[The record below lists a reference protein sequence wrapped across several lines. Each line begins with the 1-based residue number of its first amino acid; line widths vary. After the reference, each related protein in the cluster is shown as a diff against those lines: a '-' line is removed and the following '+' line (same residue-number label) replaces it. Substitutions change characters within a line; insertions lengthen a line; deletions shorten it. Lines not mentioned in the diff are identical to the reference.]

1 MRPCVDARLSEQ
13 KIAVILSMSEGSR
26 MVTLGV
32 LFTGFF
38 VAALLRMAEE
48 DGGFCR
54 APFRP
59 PLKGEV
65 PRRGGGVCLPLEGEV
80 AFAKQMTVGAS
91 RKPEPRWY
99 PPQPLSATAP
109 PNGEPFLRAAPT
121 VLFWSGRRGGA
132 RPRPPVGAKNCCHP
146 ERSEGSRMV
155 TLGVLFTGFFVAAL
169 LRMTEEDGDFCR
181 APFRPPLLRYR

>member
-1 MRPCVDARLSEQ
+1 MRPCVDARLPEQ
-13 KIAVILSMSEGSR
+13 KNCCHPEHERRIPYGYAWRSVHGILRRCAPQNDRG
-26 MVTLGV
+26 GW
-32 LFTGFF
+32 
-38 VAALLRMAEE
+38 
-48 DGGFCR
+48 GGFCR

-155 TLGVLFTGFFVAAL
+155 TLGVLFTGFFIAAL
-169 LRMTEEDGDFCR
+169 LRMTGGEGIVKSEE
-181 APFRPPLLRYR
+181 

>member
-1 MRPCVDARLSEQ
+1 MRPCVAARLPEQ

-38 VAALLRMAEE
+38 VAALLRMTEE

-80 AFAKQMTVGAS
+80 AFAKQMTVGGKSEAGTAVV
-91 RKPEPRWY
+91 
-99 PPQPLSATAP
+99 PPSAAFSDSSP
-109 PNGEPFLRAAPT
+109 
-121 VLFWSGRRGGA
+121 
-132 RPRPPVGAKNCCHP
+132 
-146 ERSEGSRMV
+146 
-155 TLGVLFTGFFVAAL
+155 
-169 LRMTEEDGDFCR
+169 
-181 APFRPPLLRYR
+181 